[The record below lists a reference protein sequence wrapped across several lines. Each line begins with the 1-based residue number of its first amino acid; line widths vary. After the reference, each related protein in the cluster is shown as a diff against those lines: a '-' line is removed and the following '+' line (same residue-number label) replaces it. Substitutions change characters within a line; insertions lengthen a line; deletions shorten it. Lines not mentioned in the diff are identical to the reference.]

1 MNRSVI
7 RLSLIVCLCTS
18 VGVSGE
24 VWAEEWFG
32 PVISTPLGYS
42 VKAVGYGD
50 LNGDGRTECITRDAA
65 YDLRVYEAN
74 PDGMFEIT
82 DTRMGSYHQCT
93 VGDLNGNG
101 RPELIAVASTTLY
114 VFEVSPEWQLPVAP
128 VSMPIMTMSSLTAVV
143 ARDIDEDGCD
153 DLVVAG
159 ADGVCVVWGDPSGPL
174 GPGAFFEVPV
184 EFACIGEASV
194 NQIGVAEV
202 TGDTLLDVVV
212 GVRWGRSD
220 TCLAFYAGLKVLRRT
235 GARSFE
241 YDDQWI
247 GYVESQVDSQTGYTD
262 LEVADFDG
270 DAVCDLLSDRLP
282 GGYRAFK
289 GFGNGNFA
297 GAPTNLVGGYFYTTS
312 HDFDGDEVLDL
323 GVGNGGVTRI
333 YSGSGSFDFNVVQLY
348 AGAASAAI
356 WVQAAKCNNDDL
368 VDVVG
373 VSATNSV
380 NVYPRVSATSTAES
394 GATLQA
400 GRLGVMP
407 SVIGAQDDHCTFIAP
422 ATGENMFE
430 VFDIRGRMVAVI
442 KAGRSGS
449 QDVRG
454 VWRWGEGDSRPSPG
468 VYLVRLGEEG
478 PTGRVTVVP

>member
-42 VKAVGYGD
+42 IKAVGYGD

-82 DTRMGSYHQCT
+82 DTRMGSYRRCT

-174 GPGAFFEVPV
+174 GPGTFFEVPV

-235 GARSFE
+235 GNAVVRVRRSVDWLRGVAGGLARK
-241 YDDQWI
+241 
-247 GYVESQVDSQTGYTD
+247 TGYTD

-289 GFGNGNFA
+289 GFGDGNFA
-297 GAPTNLVGGYFYTTS
+297 GAPTNLV
-312 HDFDGDEVLDL
+312 E
-323 GVGNGGVTRI
+323 
-333 YSGSGSFDFNVVQLY
+333 
-348 AGAASAAI
+348 
-356 WVQAAKCNNDDL
+356 
-368 VDVVG
+368 
-373 VSATNSV
+373 
-380 NVYPRVSATSTAES
+380 VYPRHTISMAM
-394 GATLQA
+394 
-400 GRLGVMP
+400 R
-407 SVIGAQDDHCTFIAP
+407 
-422 ATGENMFE
+422 
-430 VFDIRGRMVAVI
+430 
-442 KAGRSGS
+442 
-449 QDVRG
+449 
-454 VWRWGEGDSRPSPG
+454 
-468 VYLVRLGEEG
+468 Y
-478 PTGRVTVVP
+478 